1 MAEEKKREHP
11 SYGMI
16 RFSRVRGGNPA
27 LIAGIEKNN
36 AETEELRKT
45 VSELN
50 GQVAELTKALQDLS
64 ERIRWSR

>member
-1 MAEEKKREHP
+1 MDFFATVMGKRFYE
-11 SYGMI
+11 GTM
-16 RFSRVRGGNPA
+16 PA
-27 LIAGIEKNN
+27 IKAAIEKNN